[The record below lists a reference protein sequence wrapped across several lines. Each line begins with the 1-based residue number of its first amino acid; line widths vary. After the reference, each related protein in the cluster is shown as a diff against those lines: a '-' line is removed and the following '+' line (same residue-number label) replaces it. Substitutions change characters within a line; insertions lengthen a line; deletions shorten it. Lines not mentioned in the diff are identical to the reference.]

1 MEPDSQSPGLLI
13 ARLDRIPVWPLPG
26 LFVGTIGVG
35 FLFAFY
41 DMFDINVSFIQT
53 CTQIVPHCTPPSAA
67 NYIGLQVLLSLV
79 GYVIGTLILGALADR
94 AGRRDLLL
102 VTMLITGIGSV
113 ITAVVDTLRSFRF
126 SPRLTPWCWSAAF
139 SSSPR
144 SLRNSARRH
153 DTGSSKKLRPSQL
166 ISLRTSGSGFPQ
178 LTDGAE
184 GNISAPAMSRRKA
197 RRKWPCT

>member
-53 CTQIVPHCTPPSAA
+53 CTQIVPHCTAPSAA

-79 GYVIGTLILGALADR
+79 GYVIGTLIVGPLADG

-102 VTMLITGIGSV
+102 VTMLINGIGSV

-144 SLRNSARRH
+144 YHCATRRGDTTPDARRCFALA
-153 DTGSSKKLRPSQL
+153 G
-166 ISLRTSGSGFPQ
+166 
-178 LTDGAE
+178 
-184 GNISAPAMSRRKA
+184 
-197 RRKWPCT
+197 